1 MNKERLLTNK
11 NNFLKGPI
19 TFKENLFNDSRGF
32 FIESWNE
39 NKFSELLG
47 FSTKF
52 VQDNHSQSRKG
63 VLRGLHFQ
71 TNPFAQGK
79 LVRCISGEIYDVIVD
94 LRQNSETFKEWAG
107 IKLNNQERKQLWVP
121 PGFAHGFLTLSEH
134 AEVFYKVT
142 QYWEK
147 GSEVTLKWDDPEIN
161 INWNSNLN
169 FHISD
174 KDSKGLFISNFDQ
187 NYFF

>member
-1 MNKERLLTNK
+1 MQSEYLISNKK
-11 NNFLKGPI
+11 NFLKGPI
-19 TFKENLFNDSRGF
+19 FFKDNLFLDSRGF

-39 NKFSELLG
+39 KKFSELIG
-47 FSTKF
+47 IPTKF
-52 VQDNHSQSRKG
+52 VQDNHSQSIKG

-71 TNPFAQGK
+71 TKPFAQGK
-79 LVRCISGEIYDVIVD
+79 LVRCISGEIFDVIVD
-94 LRQNSETFKEWAG
+94 LRKDSETFKEWAG

-121 PGFAHGFLTLSEH
+121 PGFAHGFLTLSDR

-147 GSEVTLKWDDPEIN
+147 ESEVTLKWDDPEIN
-161 INWNSNLN
+161 INWNSSSN
-169 FHISD
+169 FHISH
-174 KDSKGLFISNFDQ
+174 KDSKGLFISNFDE